1 MRGAVMIQTRSL
13 RDSGDKYL
21 RNSLRAYLEN
31 EPGCDLRWIE
41 SYFRSAR
48 AETREVM
55 ETYLAQY
62 AETERYRELMARL

>member
-1 MRGAVMIQTRSL
+1 MIRTRSL
-13 RDSGDKYL
+13 RDSGDRYL

-31 EPGCDLRWIE
+31 ERGCDLRWIE
-41 SYFRSAR
+41 SYVRSVR

-62 AETERYRELMARL
+62 ASTARYRDLMERL

>member
-1 MRGAVMIQTRSL
+1 MIQTRSL

-21 RNSLRAYLEN
+21 RNSLRAYLEG
-31 EPGCDLRWIE
+31 ERDCDLLWIE
-41 SYFRSAR
+41 SYVRSAR

-62 AETERYRELMARL
+62 ASTERYNELMKRL

>member
-1 MRGAVMIQTRSL
+1 MIQTRSL
-13 RDSGDKYL
+13 RDLGDRYL

-31 EPGCDLRWIE
+31 ERGCDLWWIE
-41 SYFRSAR
+41 SYVRSAR

-62 AETERYRELMARL
+62 ASTERYRDLMERL

>member
-1 MRGAVMIQTRSL
+1 MIQTRSL
-13 RDSGDKYL
+13 RDLGDRYL

-31 EPGCDLRWIE
+31 ERGCDLRWIE
-41 SYFRSAR
+41 SYVRSAC

-62 AETERYRELMARL
+62 ASTDRYRDLMERL

>member
-1 MRGAVMIQTRSL
+1 MIQTRSL
-13 RDSGDKYL
+13 RDTGDRYL

-41 SYFRSAR
+41 SYVRSAS
-48 AETREVM
+48 AEVREVM

-62 AETERYRELMARL
+62 ASTDRYHELMARL